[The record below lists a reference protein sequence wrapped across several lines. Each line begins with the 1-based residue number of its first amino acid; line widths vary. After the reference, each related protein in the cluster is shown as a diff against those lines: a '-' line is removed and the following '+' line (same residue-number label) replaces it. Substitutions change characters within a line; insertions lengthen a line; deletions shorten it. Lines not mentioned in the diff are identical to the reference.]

1 MLAND
6 WVIGIMKKKNSKKS
20 EKTKQKKGVFW
31 MS

>member
-6 WVIGIMKKKNSKKS
+6 WVIGIMKKKTQKKS